1 MNWQCRYCDT
11 VIEARSGHTLVDRSR
26 QHLLGHHRTELEARV
41 RREYT
46 GDCQNQDCSHHFE
59 ASADD
64 DEHPGFVC
72 PHCGFDHA
80 EWYAGML
87 TAE

>member
-1 MNWQCRYCDT
+1 MNWQCMYCDT
-11 VIEARSGHTLVDRSR
+11 VIETETEDERNEQGR
-26 QHLLGHHRTELEARV
+26 QHLLEHHHTELEQRFK
-41 RREYT
+41 REYT

-59 ASADD
+59 AT
-64 DEHPGFVC
+64 DEDEDHSGFVC

-87 TAE
+87 TVE